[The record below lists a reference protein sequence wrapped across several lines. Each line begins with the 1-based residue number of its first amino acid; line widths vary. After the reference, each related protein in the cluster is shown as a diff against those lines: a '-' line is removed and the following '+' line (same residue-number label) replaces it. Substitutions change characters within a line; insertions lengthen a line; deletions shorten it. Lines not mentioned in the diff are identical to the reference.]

1 MKKGFTLIELV
12 AVIFVLG
19 IIGTIAVVAVDKII
33 KDNKE
38 NLYKIQ
44 VNNIEAATRTW
55 GDAHISLLPDNKDE
69 AISIPLIILKQDG
82 LLDKNYKN
90 PKNGELFYDN
100 MYIDISYENGNYVYN
115 LIEDSGTESFLD
127 GDGNVDL
134 YYPSIIL
141 KEKFNYSSALN
152 SYDVYISS
160 INKNIS
166 SKTLSSVNDNANKTA
181 TMTHTENGKVFTIV
195 RKEKTN

>member
-19 IIGTIAVVAVDKII
+19 IVGTIAVVAVDKII

-38 NLYKIQ
+38 YLYQMQ
-44 VNNIEAATRTW
+44 VNNIEAAARTW
-55 GDAHISLLPDNKDE
+55 GDAHISLLPDNKNE
-69 AISIPLIILKQDG
+69 AISIPLIVLKQDG
-82 LLDKNYKN
+82 LLDRNYKN
-90 PKNGELFYDN
+90 PKSDELFFDN
-100 MYIDISYENGNYVYN
+100 MYIDISYESGNYVYN
-115 LIEDSGTESFLD
+115 LIEDSGTENFID
-127 GDGNVDL
+127 VDGNVDL
-134 YYPSIIL
+134 YYPAIIL
-141 KEKFNYSSALN
+141 KEKFNYVSALN

-166 SKTLSSVNDNANKTA
+166 SKTLSSVNDNANKTS